1 MADAQAFLADVI
13 NFTGTGSYLSGKA
26 GQQALIDQANFYA
39 NLLDKY
45 NNNTCVDYTGYP

>member
-1 MADAQAFLADVI
+1 LADVI